1 MSLQW
6 FRFYHEVLDDPK
18 VQSLSPEDFK
28 FWVNMLCL
36 ACRRNGKIPNLKDI
50 SFGLRITTDACQTVL
65 ERLSNAGLI
74 DTLSGGANGCHYAVH
89 SWDKRQYKSDTS
101 TERVKRF
108 RQRSS
113 NVTETV
119 NETPPETD
127 TEQIKKKPSKKE
139 NPPPTGKGTR
149 LPPDWV
155 PLEHLDLKNEIAK
168 FKDYWAAQ
176 PGLRGVKSD
185 WNATWR
191 NWIRRAKEINPAS
204 LDRPNRI
211 GQIPSRNFV

>member
-65 ERLSNAGLI
+65 ERLSNAGLL
-74 DTLSGGANGCHYAVH
+74 DRANGGADGYHYAVH
-89 SWDKRQYKSDTS
+89 GWNKRQYKSDTS

-108 RQRSS
+108 RKRFR
-113 NVTETV
+113 NDAVTAYETGPD
-119 NETPPETD
+119 TETD
-127 TEQIKKKPSKKE
+127 TETESTLGYSRQEGNNHNKTLGVYTNTI
-139 NPPPTGKGTR
+139 NIGTA
-149 LPPDWV
+149 
-155 PLEHLDLKNEIAK
+155 KNK
-168 FKDYWAAQ
+168 
-176 PGLRGVKSD
+176 RG
-185 WNATWR
+185 A
-191 NWIRRAKEINPAS
+191 
-204 LDRPNRI
+204 
-211 GQIPSRNFV
+211 